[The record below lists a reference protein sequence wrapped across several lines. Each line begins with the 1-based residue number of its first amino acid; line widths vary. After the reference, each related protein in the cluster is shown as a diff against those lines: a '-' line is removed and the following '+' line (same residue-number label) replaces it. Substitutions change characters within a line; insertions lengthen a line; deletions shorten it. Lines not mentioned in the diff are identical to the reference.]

1 MSDKTEKEPIPWKFM
16 APLLLGTMMNPLNST
31 MLATALATLCN
42 AFKITSGQGAI
53 LITSLYVTATVAQ
66 PLMGR
71 LADIYS
77 AKRVNNLGFILVFIA
92 ALVGIFAPGFA
103 WLVASRILLGLG
115 TSAAYPSGM
124 ALVGKRYALEKR
136 PVPGTI
142 LAMIAVSAQVT
153 LVLGPTLGG
162 ALTQWLGWRGIF
174 MVNVPWTII
183 GLILSNTLPD
193 YPPAQNDKKHNVFQ
207 RLDIQGILLFC
218 LFLGCLL
225 VVLMSKDLNGYMI
238 GAMVVALVG
247 LCVWEWRHEKP
258 FIDVKLLW
266 RKPSL
271 SLVYI
276 RGLATSY
283 ILYLILYGLPQWLEA
298 VRHLIP
304 VHTGLIML
312 PNSITAIAA
321 GLLIARIKSAK
332 LQNTLGVALLIV
344 ACFGILF
351 LNGEI
356 PLALVVCIGITA
368 GMAEGTNIIA
378 NQSLLNEEAP
388 LDQKGVSFGLFR
400 TAAYIGAILSGTQLK
415 SVFAGGVTD
424 QSFHHLGF
432 FIAVACGILVL
443 LLLPLLVK
451 RPSRPPQRGG
461 ESPA

>member
-1 MSDKTEKEPIPWKFM
+1 MTDKTPKEPIPWKFL

-77 AKRVNNLGFILVFIA
+77 AKRVNNLGFVLVFIA

-136 PVPGTI
+136 PVPGPI

-174 MVNVPWTII
+174 IVNVPWTII

-193 YPPAQNDKKHNVFQ
+193 YPPAQNDKKRNLFQ
-207 RLDIQGILLFC
+207 RLDMQGILLFC

-225 VVLMSKDLNGYMI
+225 AVLLAKETNWYMI
-238 GAMVVALVG
+238 AASTISLAGMCA
-247 LCVWEWRHEKP
+247 WEWRHEAP
-258 FIDVKLLW
+258 FIDVKLLYK
-266 RKPSL
+266 KPSL
-271 SLVYI
+271 ALVYV
-276 RGLATSY
+276 RGLVTSF

-298 VRHLIP
+298 VRHQIP

-312 PNSITAIAA
+312 PNSITAICA
-321 GLLIARIKSAK
+321 GLLIARVKNTK

-344 ACFGILF
+344 ACCGILF

-356 PLALVVCIGITA
+356 PLPVVMCIGVMA

-388 LDQKGVSFGLFR
+388 LDQKGVSFGLYR

-415 SVFAGGVTD
+415 TLFSHGVTD
-424 QSFHHLGF
+424 QSFHHLGY
-432 FIAVACGILVL
+432 FIAVACALLVV
-443 LLLPLLVK
+443 LLLPLLIK
-451 RPSRPPQRGG
+451 RKALVS
-461 ESPA
+461 S

>member
-1 MSDKTEKEPIPWKFM
+1 MADKTEKEPIPWKFM

-77 AKRVNNLGFILVFIA
+77 AKRVNNLGFVLVFAA

-124 ALVGKRYALEKR
+124 ALIGKRYALEKR
-136 PVPGTI
+136 PVPGPI
-142 LAMIAVSAQVT
+142 LGMIVISAQVS
-153 LVLGPTLGG
+153 LVMGPTLGG
-162 ALTQWLGWRGIF
+162 VLTQWLGWRGIF
-174 MVNVPWTII
+174 IINVPWVII
-183 GLILSNTLPD
+183 GLILSQALPD
-193 YPPAQNDKKHNVFQ
+193 YPAAQADNKRSVAQ
-207 RLDIQGILLFC
+207 RLDAQGILLFC

-225 VVLMSKDLNGYMI
+225 AVLLTKDINAYMI
-238 GAMVVALVG
+238 GATVIALAG
-247 LCVWEWRHEKP
+247 LCTWEWQHEAP

-266 RKPSL
+266 RQPSL

-283 ILYLILYGLPQWLEA
+283 VLYLILYGLPQWLES
-298 VRHLIP
+298 VRHQIP

-312 PNSITAIAA
+312 PNSIMAIAA
-321 GLLIARIKSAK
+321 GLFIARVKSTK
-332 LQNTLGVALLIV
+332 LQSALGVALLIV
-344 ACFGILF
+344 ACCGIF
-351 LNGEI
+351 MLNGEI
-356 PLALVVCIGITA
+356 PLPMVIAIGITA
-368 GMAEGTNIIA
+368 GIAEGTNIIA

-388 LDQKGVSFGLFR
+388 LNQKGVSFGLYR

-415 SVFAGGVTD
+415 SVFSHGVTD
-424 QSFHHLGF
+424 QSFHHIVF
-432 FIAVACGILVL
+432 FIAVACGILAL
-443 LLLPLLVK
+443 LLLPLLIK
-451 RPSRPPQRGG
+451 RK
-461 ESPA
+461 AATL